1 MTLIELTPIAAAT
14 ETEGDCCP
22 CQCDCEPGCKCGG
35 CPCCE

>member
-1 MTLIELTPIAAAT
+1 MTLIELTPTAT
-14 ETEGDCCP
+14 ETEGDGCP